1 MEVSGK
7 IIAILPE
14 ATGQGKNGMWRSR
27 DAVLE
32 TEGQYPKKVVFNL
45 FGDFIDKFPFA
56 IDNIVTV
63 HFDIDS
69 REYNGRWYPSIKAWK
84 VDVQGGQQVAAP
96 ASTQH
101 VDPYAA
107 PVANTPAAGGWD
119 LPF

>member
-14 ATGQGKNGMWRSR
+14 ATGEGKNGMWRSR

-32 TEGQYPKKVVFNL
+32 TDGRNPKKVVFNL
-45 FGDFIDKFPFA
+45 FGDSIDKFPFA
-56 IDNIVTV
+56 IDNVVNV

-96 ASTQH
+96 NYTAPTPIGSAPI
-101 VDPYAA
+101 VDS
-107 PVANTPAAGGWD
+107 ND